1 MKLAEDFA
9 KTAFG
14 PFFFDEK
21 TTSQPDQCSWR
32 RKSALWVANMAGVLL

>member
-21 TTSQPDQCSWR
+21 TTSQNVDAGSR